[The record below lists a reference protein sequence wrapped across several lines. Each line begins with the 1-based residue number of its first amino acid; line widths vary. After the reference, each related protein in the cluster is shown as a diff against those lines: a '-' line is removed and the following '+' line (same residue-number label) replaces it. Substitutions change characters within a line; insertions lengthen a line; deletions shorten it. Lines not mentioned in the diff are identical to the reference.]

1 VTIEEIF
8 CNIKPFVFSIHRGFF
23 LHHTAEMDA
32 YVESM
37 HSFDYANDV
46 RSLIDRLDLAVD
58 RKNLDV
64 WFPLRRGLAKSFRSS
79 PELTTDSP
87 VYHQVA
93 KTASLPVPP
102 AVRTTAEL
110 DDHTETSKSPQ
121 RYSPFLID
129 ALDLAVDHRITA
141 AVGIQQRRK
150 REVNFRS
157 SVELSV
163 HSPVYGAAVRTVP
176 PEASGIL
183 KNPARSDH
191 RRSVWNRSK
200 RFIWKSMV
208 NAARR
213 ICFCHSFVDLE

>member
-1 VTIEEIF
+1 
-8 CNIKPFVFSIHRGFF
+8 
-23 LHHTAEMDA
+23 MDA
-32 YVESM
+32 YIESTS
-37 HSFDYANDV
+37 HSFDHANEI

-58 RKNLDV
+58 RKNVDV
-64 WFPLRRGLAKSFRSS
+64 WFPLRHRGLAKSFRSS

-87 VYHQVA
+87 VYQQVA

-102 AVRTTAEL
+102 VVRMTAEI
-110 DDHTETSKSPQ
+110 DAHTETSKFQQ
-121 RYSPFLID
+121 RYGPFLID

-141 AVGIQQRRK
+141 VRIQLRPKRK
-150 REVNFRS
+150 VNFRS

-163 HSPVYGAAVRTVP
+163 HSPVYGAVRTVP
-176 PEASGIL
+176 QESLEIL
-183 KNPARSDH
+183 KNPARSDR